1 MGSVERAAVA
11 RLLCTTTAADNR
23 NRTPLPVVM
32 PSLDPEHLRT
42 RARELGFTRV
52 RFTPIPE
59 TGPGIVHYDDFLAR
73 GHHASMR
80 WMERGRGARA
90 DPSGLVPAGI
100 SAVALGIEYGGP
112 RPVDPGGLTG
122 RVARYAWGRDYH
134 NVVGKRVRKL
144 VKQLSREGVR
154 AYGGVDSRPL
164 IERAW
169 AEAAGLAYLGR
180 NCCAIVPGQGSWLFL
195 AVILV
200 DASLPG
206 DPPLPGLDRHCG
218 ACRRCLAACP
228 TNAFVDTGQ
237 LDAQRCISYWT
248 IEHRGNI
255 DPDFGSGFG
264 RWVFGCDDCQEVCPH
279 NHAPRSDIEEAFQPR
294 PGRAWLDLEW
304 VLDTPADALEAAF
317 QGSPIRRPGAQGLKR
332 NAALV
337 LGNIGDPAARR
348 ALTRASEGPDPV
360 VAAQARAALDRIG

>member
-1 MGSVERAAVA
+1 MTTFSPADTMPACAGWNAAGTPVPTPRASCRPASLPSRWGSVR
-11 RLLCTTTAADNR
+11 R
-23 NRTPLPVVM
+23 P
-32 PSLDPEHLRT
+32 PSS
-42 RARELGFTRV
+42 G
-52 RFTPIPE
+52 
-59 TGPGIVHYDDFLAR
+59 
-73 GHHASMR
+73 SR
-80 WMERGRGARA
+80 W
-90 DPSGLVPAGI
+90 PH
-100 SAVALGIEYGGP
+100 
-112 RPVDPGGLTG
+112 G
-122 RVARYAWGRDYH
+122 RVARQHGAATTTTSSESASGNW
-134 NVVGKRVRKL
+134 
-144 VKQLSREGVR
+144 SS
-154 AYGGVDSRPL
+154 SRPAKAF
-164 IERAW
+164 EPTAVSTAVPSSSAP

-180 NCCAIVPGQGSWLFL
+180 NCCAIVPGQ
-195 AVILV
+195 
-200 DASLPG
+200 DPG
-206 DPPLPGLDRHCG
+206 CSHRHSRRCPSPDPPLLGLDRHRG
-218 ACRRCLAACP
+218 ACRRCLAACL

-255 DPDFGSGFG
+255 DPDFGSSFG